1 MLKNGTKLIAE
12 KVKKINLRDI
22 WESGPKKDLDN
33 LERRPKYNKKLD
45 EMSESTNKRI

>member
-1 MLKNGTKLIAE
+1 MLKNLTKLIAE

-33 LERRPKYNKKLD
+33 LERPKYNKKLN